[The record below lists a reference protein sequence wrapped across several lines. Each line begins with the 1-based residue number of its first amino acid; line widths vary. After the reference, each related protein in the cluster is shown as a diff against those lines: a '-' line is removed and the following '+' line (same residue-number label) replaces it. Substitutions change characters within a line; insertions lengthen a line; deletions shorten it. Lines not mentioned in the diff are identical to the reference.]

1 MIIVRLHG
9 GLGNQM
15 FQYALGRKLSLFKNV
30 GMLLDLSWF
39 DMQTE
44 RQYQLN
50 SFNIQS
56 EIATKDDIEKIL
68 QTRKQRI
75 IKKIEKKTGH
85 KFLRRFSS
93 IYIEDNS
100 SKFDKKVFY
109 CPKNILIKGY
119 WQSEKYF
126 YDIKDQLVQ
135 DFILRNG
142 LSPNA
147 QMISTQ
153 MLSDPNSV
161 SVHIRRG
168 DYVDNSFGHYLLPI
182 DYYQR
187 AINLLLEKHVIPSL
201 FVFSDDIE
209 WARKNFDFYPV
220 TTFLDSSKYL
230 GDAEELILMTHC
242 HHHVNANSSFSW
254 WGAWLQE
261 KADSIITVP
270 DQWFTE
276 KDFPQDRVPNRW
288 YRL

>member
-1 MIIVRLHG
+1 MIIVRLKG

-15 FQYALGRKLSLFKNV
+15 FQYALGRKLSLLKHV

-39 DMQTE
+39 DIQTK
-44 RQYQLN
+44 RQFQLN
-50 SFNIQS
+50 SFNIRS
-56 EIATKDDIEKIL
+56 EIATKEDIEKIL

-75 IKKIEKKTGH
+75 IKKIEKKTRH

-93 IYIEDNS
+93 IWVEDNS

-109 CPKNILIKGY
+109 CPKNVLIRGY

-126 YDIKDQLVQ
+126 NDIKDQLVQ
-135 DFILRNG
+135 DFTLRNG

-147 QMISTQ
+147 QMISNQ

-168 DYVDNSFGHYLLPI
+168 DYADNSLGHYLLPI

-187 AINLLLEKHVIPSL
+187 AIDLLIEKHVTPSL
-201 FVFSDDIE
+201 YVFSDDIE

-220 TTFLDSSKYL
+220 TTFIDSSKYL
-230 GDAEELILMTHC
+230 GDPEELILMSHC
-242 HHHVNANSSFSW
+242 YHHVIANSSFSW

-261 KADSIITVP
+261 KGDSIITVP

-276 KDFPQDRVPNRW
+276 RDFPQDRVPNRW